1 MTPPCPFKWKD
12 VFHTT
17 VTVLY
22 TTTCLMPK
30 RKVPSAYNDQH
41 IHYSFQ
47 CRDTA
52 LFFFPK
58 LTSVY
63 PGNIGQIL
71 TNRSQTNQS
80 VQEIHHNINTGVLR
94 DVSIDIPVHEENIN
108 THEAENYNG

>member
-1 MTPPCPFKWKD
+1 
-12 VFHTT
+12 
-17 VTVLY
+17 
-22 TTTCLMPK
+22 MPK